1 MVSRVGLRLG
11 LRLQGGRKLAHRIRG
26 SRMIR
31 GWAGKLVSRVGLR
44 LQGGRKLAQI
54 IRGSR
59 VVQGWAGKV
68 VSRNAISRITLVKRR

>member
-1 MVSRVGLRLG
+1 
-11 LRLQGGRKLAHRIRG
+11 
-26 SRMIR
+26 MIR

-68 VSRNAISRITLVKRR
+68 VSHNAISRITLVKRR